1 MCVCVC
7 GTKLVQFK
15 GKSSPQRWF
24 PQHIG
29 RTTWARKQHPQPM
42 TSKFKRPAKS
52 HFHQQPQ
59 VYRRMIV
66 AVSDWEDYTL
76 GR

>member
-1 MCVCVC
+1 
-7 GTKLVQFK
+7 
-15 GKSSPQRWF
+15 
-24 PQHIG
+24 
-29 RTTWARKQHPQPM
+29 M